1 MEVVMKITKKYI
13 QDIINEEL
21 AKEGF
26 DSNSPEA
33 KINKAKAGLEE
44 VRSRLEGMAMGQE
57 ISPERVLGMVDEVAL
72 RLDLALDAV
81 KGGQSPMMEETP
93 VVQEFMPRPGEVPAE
108 GERLDPHPSMEEVAK
123 SLEEAA
129 KVLVTGNVLGALHHQ
144 GKKDPG
150 LRAAFMYDRAN
161 KLFNELLNLRDELRE
176 L

>member
-1 MEVVMKITKKYI
+1 MKITKKYI

-21 AKEGF
+21 AKEGYGA
-26 DSNSPEA
+26 DDAES
-33 KINKAKAGLEE
+33 KIHKAKAGLEE
-44 VRSRLEGMAMGQE
+44 IRLRLEGMAMGQQ

-72 RLDLALDAV
+72 RLDLALDAM
-81 KGGQSPMMEETP
+81 KSKPSTMMEETP

-123 SLEEAA
+123 TFEEAA